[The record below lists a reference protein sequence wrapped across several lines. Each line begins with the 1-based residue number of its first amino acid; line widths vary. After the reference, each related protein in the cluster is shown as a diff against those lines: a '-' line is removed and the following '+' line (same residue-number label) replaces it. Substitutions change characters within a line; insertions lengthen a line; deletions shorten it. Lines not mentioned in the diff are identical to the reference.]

1 MDDSW
6 RANGRDARRRWALV
20 LCVAVLGVTSGL
32 AVGSG
37 GSRPGNVAGAA
48 NATSGVSAD
57 GLAGSA
63 GSSSDQ
69 VVTLVPEPAGTASG
83 CVLASLSDPYPE
95 STVGYLAFQG
105 NLFALPS
112 GSVGET
118 ELCYHAHSG
127 TLTDRTT
134 FASLPDATQHDVL
147 GYPEAILGENIYGG
161 EAGATNPS
169 LPLPFDTF
177 GNLTH
182 HDAWVTLDYSVEAPG
197 DSPFDFAF
205 DDWFSVDRATSSSTG
220 DVGDRIE
227 LMIWFAND
235 IGMYLPQTKV
245 SIPSYLNGSAAPG
258 TWFRDD
264 LCMGSQDITFD
275 YLYAPSGSTPG
286 HGERSGTIAVNLTAI
301 LDNVASVIRGGACW
315 ASAGT
320 SVSSFYAD
328 NFPLGAEFYP
338 TENDVASV
346 DWRVSGLCYT
356 LVAGKA
362 TDRKV
367 DCGSSASDVSFDSFV
382 GGPPSS
388 VPAAPS
394 APRAPLPP
402 GGRTWPGTLRD
413 LARASGAESLP
424 GPFGTN
430 SFVPERL
437 SA

>member
-1 MDDSW
+1 MDDS
-6 RANGRDARRRWALV
+6 RRTNGRGARGRWVLV
-20 LCVAVLGVTSGL
+20 LLVAGLGVTSSL
-32 AVGSG
+32 AVWSDAPHSG
-37 GSRPGNVAGAA
+37 RGAGGTDAASGAAVDSFAGA
-48 NATSGVSAD
+48 G
-57 GLAGSA
+57 

-69 VVTLVPEPAGTASG
+69 VVTLVPEPTGTGSG
-83 CVLASLSDPYPE
+83 CVLASLADPYPE
-95 STVGYLAFQG
+95 STEGYLAFQG

-161 EAGATNPS
+161 EAGATSPS

-220 DVGDRIE
+220 NVGDRIE

-264 LCMGSQDITFD
+264 LCLGSQDITFD

-286 HGERSGTIAVNLTAI
+286 YGERSGTIAVNLTAI
-301 LDNVASVIRGGACW
+301 LDNVASVVRSGACW

-320 SVSSFYAD
+320 SVSSFFAD

-356 LVAGKA
+356 LVAGKVTEA
-362 TDRKV
+362 KV
-367 DCGSSASDVSFDSFV
+367 DCGSSASDVTVDSSV
-382 GGPPSS
+382 GGSPPS
-388 VPAAPS
+388 VPAARS

-413 LARASGAESLP
+413 LARASDAGSLP

-437 SA
+437 SP